1 MKKKQGRYLKH
12 LGGLAR
18 AAAVFC
24 VACGAALAASPA
36 TAEFFAEQDLYGE
49 LKIVDSAGAEV
60 NVAVAD
66 PVGTRPDPCPGGAY
80 YVAEVPTD
88 SSKLVLSDCATGTE
102 QHTVELQGQ

>member
-1 MKKKQGRYLKH
+1 MQRQCSALHAVRLLPPH
-12 LGGLAR
+12 LR
-18 AAAVFC
+18 QRSS
-24 VACGAALAASPA
+24 SP
-36 TAEFFAEQDLYGE
+36 TQDAYGE

-66 PVGTRPDPCPGGAY
+66 PVGTRPEPCPGGAY

-88 SSKLVLSDCATGTE
+88 SSKLVLTDCATGTE